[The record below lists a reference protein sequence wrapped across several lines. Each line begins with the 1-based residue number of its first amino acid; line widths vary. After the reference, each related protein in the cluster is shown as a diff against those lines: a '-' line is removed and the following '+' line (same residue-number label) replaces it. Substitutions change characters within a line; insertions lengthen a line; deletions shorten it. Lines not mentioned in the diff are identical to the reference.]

1 VVEVV
6 VLMLGLFVN
15 PPPPAFSELPGP
27 VVVVVVDDDVDV
39 DVVSTQLGLF
49 GTWAQLGSATAETAE
64 TAIAAAN
71 MAATV
76 RSTNIRFTL
85 IHPPFLYSF
94 FPTNLDAGAGRL
106 VSALH
111 SYSYKQASSPL
122 PYTGTSLV
130 LTSVHPLLPL
140 LAFPFPKQNRPS
152 SGLY

>member
-1 VVEVV
+1 MNVVDVVVVTGALVVEVV

-27 VVVVVVDDDVDV
+27 VVVVVVEDDAGMVVDDV

-94 FPTNLDAGAGRL
+94 L
-106 VSALH
+106 
-111 SYSYKQASSPL
+111 SYKPRCGGWASCECP
-122 PYTGTSLV
+122 T
-130 LTSVHPLLPL
+130 
-140 LAFPFPKQNRPS
+140 
-152 SGLY
+152 

>member
-1 VVEVV
+1 MNVVDVVVVTGALVVEVV
-6 VLMLGLFVN
+6 VLMLGLFVK

-64 TAIAAAN
+64 TAITAAN
-71 MAATV
+71 IAATV

-106 VSALH
+106 VSAL
-111 SYSYKQASSPL
+111 PL
-122 PYTGTSLV
+122 ATNKCPAPCRTRV
-130 LTSVHPLLPL
+130 L
-140 LAFPFPKQNRPS
+140 R
-152 SGLY
+152 

>member
-1 VVEVV
+1 
-6 VLMLGLFVN
+6 MLGLFVN

-27 VVVVVVDDDVDV
+27 VVVVVDDVDV

-94 FPTNLDAGAGRL
+94 FPT
-106 VSALH
+106 
-111 SYSYKQASSPL
+111 
-122 PYTGTSLV
+122 TSRIDPIV
-130 LTSVHPLLPL
+130 LPL
-140 LAFPFPKQNRPS
+140 CGTTSFPFSLSLSPNKNLPLRIIVI
-152 SGLY
+152 LK